1 MKKNIFFKLGIASF
15 ITFASLTVSACW
27 YKIWKYNDY
36 IYGINNFENHIIV
49 QNINNDISY

>member
-15 ITFASLTVSACW
+15 ITFASLTSSACW

-36 IYGINNFENHIIV
+36 IYGINNFENHTMV
-49 QNINNDISY
+49 QNVNNDV